1 LIFLKMRTKKSIRNV
16 SVMLITQLITFAL
29 AFASRTVFIK
39 TLGAE
44 YLGFYGLFNNILN
57 LLSLAEMGMGTAI
70 AYALYKPIAENNTE
84 QIKSILAFYRK
95 CYFSIGFFV
104 IAIGCLMIPFLP
116 HLIKG
121 EITVNVN
128 LNHVYLC
135 FLANSAITYFFAHK
149 RTIIDETQ
157 NKYLTTSID
166 FAINVIVSITQ
177 IIILLQFKD
186 FMHFLFV
193 RVLGTA
199 INSSLIFIFANRKFS
214 YIKEKAV
221 ALSSQARN
229 KIWSNVS
236 ILFFNKLG
244 DATVLG
250 TSFLIISAFVGIEAV
265 GVYSNYTLIVGTITV
280 FCNLFIIGTD
290 ASIGNAIATLSKK
303 EVYVIFRKIAFLIF
317 CIGGLSAV
325 CLVNLLNPFIELWA
339 GKDYLLS
346 NSVVYAITANFFF
359 MQNRL
364 LVKTFKT
371 NAGVFRP
378 DMYKPLVEMVFN
390 LSLSISLAH
399 IYGVLGVLIGTL
411 ANTFFVCI
419 WVEAF
424 IVHKY
429 VFASR
434 IAGYLKMYAI
444 QVLALMVSCALS
456 LYINSFTDNFILK
469 CVVSISASALVY
481 LLFFFKTEEFKHLI
495 KIITNFYITN
505 YGTKKPLNEND

>member
-1 LIFLKMRTKKSIRNV
+1 MRAKKSIRNV

-84 QIKSILAFYRK
+84 QIKSILAFYHK
-95 CYFSIGFFV
+95 CYSSIGFFI

-116 HLIKG
+116 YLIKG
-121 EITVNVN
+121 EITAEVN
-128 LNHVYLC
+128 LSYVYLC
-135 FLANSAITYFFAHK
+135 FLVNSAITYFFAHK
-149 RTIIDETQ
+149 RIIIDETQ

-166 FAINVIVSITQ
+166 FAINVIVSIVQ

-199 INSSLIFIFANRKFS
+199 INSILIFIFANKKFS

-221 ALSSQARN
+221 ALSSSARN

-236 ILFFNKLG
+236 ILFFNRLG
-244 DATVLG
+244 DVVVLG
-250 TSFLIISAFVGIEAV
+250 TDFLIISAFVSIEAV
-265 GVYSNYTLIVGTITV
+265 GIYSNYTLIVGTIV
-280 FCNLFIIGTD
+280 AFCNLFIMGAS
-290 ASIGNAIATLSKK
+290 ASIGNAIATMTK
-303 EVYVIFRKIAFLIF
+303 EELYVIFRKIAFLIF
-317 CIGGLSAV
+317 CIGGLSTV
-325 CLVNLLNPFIELWA
+325 CLINLLNPFIELWA

-346 NSVVYAITANFFF
+346 NSVVYVIAANFFF
-359 MQNRL
+359 RQNRL

-371 NAGVFRP
+371 NAGIFRP
-378 DMYKPLVEMVFN
+378 DMYKPFVEIVFT
-390 LSLSISLAH
+390 LSLSIFLAH

-429 VFASR
+429 VFAISITR
-434 IAGYLKMYAI
+434 YLKTYAI
-444 QVLALMVSCALS
+444 QIFSLIISCVLS
-456 LYINSFTDNFILK
+456 LYINNFIDNFILK
-469 CVVSISASALVY
+469 CIVSISVSALVY
-481 LLFFFKTEEFKHLI
+481 LLFFFRTEEFKYLVKVI
-495 KIITNFYITN
+495 ANFYITN
-505 YGTKKPLNEND
+505 YGTKGNAQ